1 MLKAESD
8 DESPYP
14 ALRARVRF
22 SYADEAIGVGVSTS
36 IPTCNAN
43 PKSFLARR
51 RANVGF
57 P

>member
-36 IPTCNAN
+36 IPTCNAK
-43 PKSFLARR
+43 PKSFVARR
-51 RANVGF
+51 RANIGF